1 MRRLLAALA
10 TVGLA
15 VTLSACRE
23 PTAEERRDAELAKL
37 KHEAEMAEVCES
49 SGGVLIWDAWNG
61 WRCQFEGVE
70 G

>member
-1 MRRLLAALA
+1 MRRLLAVLA
-10 TVGLA
+10 AVGLA
-15 VTLSACRE
+15 VTLSACE
-23 PTAEERRDAELAKL
+23 PTAEERRERELAKL